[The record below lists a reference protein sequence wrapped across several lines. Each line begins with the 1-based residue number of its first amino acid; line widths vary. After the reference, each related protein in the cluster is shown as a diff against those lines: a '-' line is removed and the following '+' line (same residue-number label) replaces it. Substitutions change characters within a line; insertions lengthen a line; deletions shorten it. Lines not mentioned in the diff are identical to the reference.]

1 MGPRPV
7 GAQPGMVGMY
17 PQGAL
22 GQHAGAGYPQQ
33 QPRMA
38 QQQQQP
44 NDPFVSTQF
53 YAPHCEFKNL
63 KY

>member
-17 PQGAL
+17 PQGAP

-44 NDPFVSTQF
+44 NDPFVST
-53 YAPHCEFKNL
+53 
-63 KY
+63 